1 MGGRAG
7 GGAGGGM
14 GSGSRGL
21 SRSLSVRES
30 AIRGNDFETLY
41 ALDANGNEL
50 FKKIGD
56 SHGVYYGLDGY
67 KTKDAIVTHNHPGGS
82 SFSWQDVQGMVYY
95 NQKEMRATGKEFT
108 FSIKR
113 PEKGWGVSWK
123 TAQGAFKRANANAR
137 KAFQQQK
144 TGNAASDRKLWISLT
159 HQHNE
164 KAAKRLGWDYSV
176 KKNK

>member
-7 GGAGGGM
+7 GGASGGM
-14 GSGSRGL
+14 GRGSRGL
-21 SRSLSVRES
+21 ARSLAARES
-30 AIRGNDFETLY
+30 AIRGNNFETLY
-41 ALDANGNEL
+41 ALDANGNEI
-50 FKKIGD
+50 FKKVGS
-56 SHGVYYGLDGY
+56 SHEVSYGMDGH
-67 KTKDAIVTHNHPGGS
+67 KTKDAIVTHNHPGGA
-82 SFSWQDVQGMVYY
+82 SFSHQDVAGMVYY
-95 NQKEMRATGKEFT
+95 DQKEMRATGQEYT

-137 KAFQQQK
+137 KAFRQKK

-159 HQHNE
+159 HQYNE

>member
-7 GGAGGGM
+7 GGAGM

-21 SRSLSVRES
+21 ARSLAAREG
-30 AIRGNDFETLY
+30 AIRGNNFETLY

-56 SHGVYYGLDGY
+56 SHSVFYGDKGY
-67 KTKDAIVTHNHPGGS
+67 LTKDAIVTHNHPSGS

-108 FSIKR
+108 FSMKR

-123 TAQGAFKRANANAR
+123 TAQGAFKRAFTNAR
-137 KAFQQQK
+137 KAYKLQK

-159 HQHNE
+159 HQYNE

-176 KKNK
+176 KKNQ

>member
-7 GGAGGGM
+7 GGAGGGI

-21 SRSLSVRES
+21 ARSLAAREG
-30 AIRGNDFETLY
+30 AIRGNNFETLY
-41 ALDANGNEL
+41 ALDANGNEI
-50 FKKIGD
+50 FKKIGN
-56 SHGVYYGLDGY
+56 SHEVSYGMDGY

-82 SFSWQDVQGMVYY
+82 SFSHQDVAGMVYY
-95 NQKEMRATGKEFT
+95 NQKEMRATGKEYT
-108 FSIKR
+108 FSLKR
-113 PEKGWGVSWK
+113 PENGWGVSWK

-159 HQHNE
+159 HQYNE

>member
-1 MGGRAG
+1 
-7 GGAGGGM
+7 
-14 GSGSRGL
+14 
-21 SRSLSVRES
+21 
-30 AIRGNDFETLY
+30 
-41 ALDANGNEL
+41 
-50 FKKIGD
+50 
-56 SHGVYYGLDGY
+56 
-67 KTKDAIVTHNHPGGS
+67 
-82 SFSWQDVQGMVYY
+82 
-95 NQKEMRATGKEFT
+95 MRAVGSNGYTYT
-108 FSIKR
+108 LKR

-159 HQHNE
+159 HQYNE

>member
-7 GGAGGGM
+7 GGASGGM

-21 SRSLSVRES
+21 ARSLAARES
-30 AIRGNDFETLY
+30 AIRGNNFETLY
-41 ALDANGNEL
+41 ALDANGNEI
-50 FKKIGD
+50 FKKVGS
-56 SHGVYYGLDGY
+56 SHEVSYGMDGH
-67 KTKDAIVTHNHPGGS
+67 KTKDAIVTHNHPGGA
-82 SFSWQDVQGMVYY
+82 SFSHQDVAGMVYY
-95 NQKEMRATGKEFT
+95 DQKEMRATGQEYT

-137 KAFQQQK
+137 KAFRKQS

-159 HQHNE
+159 HQYNE